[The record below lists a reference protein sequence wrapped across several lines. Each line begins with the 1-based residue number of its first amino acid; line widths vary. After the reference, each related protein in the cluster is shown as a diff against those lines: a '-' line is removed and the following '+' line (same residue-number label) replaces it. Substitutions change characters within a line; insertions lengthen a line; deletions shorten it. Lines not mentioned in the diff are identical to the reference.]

1 MESFFQYA
9 TLIAVVFTLIL
20 VVLLFLE
27 FKKLRLHI
35 NQRLGI
41 NNETIKLKLQ
51 ALERLTL
58 YCERASLKNMIGRV
72 DYSQGS
78 AAVLH
83 QTLIASLKTEYD
95 YNASQQIYVSPEIW
109 SAVTRL
115 RDQNI
120 FVLNQIASTLPEGA
134 SALQL
139 SKLILEFSM
148 NQDAELSN
156 IVLNAIN
163 FEAKK
168 ILQ

>member
-27 FKKLRLHI
+27 FKKLRFDI
-35 NQRLGI
+35 DRRLGS
-41 NNETIKLKLQ
+41 NNEMIKLKLQ

-58 YCERASLKNMIGRV
+58 YCDRASLKNMIARV

-109 SAVTRL
+109 SAVNRL

-120 FVLNQIASTLPEGA
+120 FILNQIASTLPDGA

-148 NQDAELSN
+148 NQEAELSN

-168 ILQ
+168 ILN